1 MISDRRHNPKPVQ
14 AIRQGGGLT
23 VLLGPVGLAVRPL
36 GGERGRLESRSER
49 YGRQQGARKGNNPKK
64 HGRPSHHPLLAV
76 LAESHFILH
85 GWLRSGNCGA
95 ARGAVE
101 FLKEALALAGQRHR
115 IRIVRADSG
124 FFEDPLL
131 SFLEQR
137 DLTYIVVARL
147 TRWAPRG

>member
-1 MISDRRHNPKPVQ
+1 M
-14 AIRQGGGLT
+14 
-23 VLLGPVGLAVRPL
+23 
-36 GGERGRLESRSER
+36 
-49 YGRQQGARKGNNPKK
+49 
-64 HGRPSHHPLLAV
+64 

-85 GWLRSGNCGA
+85 GGLRSGNCGA

-147 TRWAPRG
+147 TRWARRG